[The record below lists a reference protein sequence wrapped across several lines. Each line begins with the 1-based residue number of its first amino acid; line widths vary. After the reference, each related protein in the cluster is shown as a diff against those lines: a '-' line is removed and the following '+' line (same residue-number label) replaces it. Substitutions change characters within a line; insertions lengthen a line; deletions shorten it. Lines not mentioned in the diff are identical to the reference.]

1 MASQHKVRALLDSNE
16 DNRGIIITTNHL
28 RRVDLAIQS
37 RCDVVEM
44 SKLDTAK
51 LLSLCESILNAEGST
66 MATEAIEEAIGH
78 EDGSF
83 RNVLRQLEF
92 IVQEANAKAA

>member
-1 MASQHKVRALLDSNE
+1 MASRHKVRALLDDYE
-16 DNRGIIITTNHL
+16 GKRGIIMTTNHL
-28 RRVDLAIQS
+28 RRVDLAIQN
-37 RCDVVEM
+37 RCEVVEM
-44 SKLDTAK
+44 PKLDTAK
-51 LLSLCESILNAEGST
+51 LLSLCESILNAEGIT
-66 MATEAIEEAIGH
+66 MATEDIEH